1 MLYETM
7 RSTAADTLPPKVR
20 RALQK
25 LGTDIQVARKKR
37 SLTVAMMAER
47 AGIAKTTYLRVEKGD
62 PSVAMGIY
70 VMTLFTLGFAD
81 AFASVADPSTDDQ
94 GLLLD
99 LERIPKR
106 VRPRKAPR
114 PM

>member
-1 MLYETM
+1 M
-7 RSTAADTLPPKVR
+7 RSTARDTLPPKVR

-25 LGTDIQVARKKR
+25 LGADIQLARKKR
-37 SLTVAMMAER
+37 GLTVAMMMER

-62 PSVAMGIY
+62 PSVSMGIY
-70 VMTLFTLGFAD
+70 VMTLFTLGFAET
-81 AFASVADPSTDDQ
+81 FASVADPSGDDQ

-114 PM
+114 PL